1 MNPITAIT
9 RYFSRPSRTDMRR
22 EIRKLTKQRN
32 YAITAARAGQGGYV
46 GIRSNR
52 DEDAANK
59 ENQLSLA
66 EVLGRSQE
74 LDVNNPDLRGFHRA
88 RTAQIVGSHVKF
100 KSSPNPEEVGLTPAQ
115 VLSISG
121 QIDRIRALHSRTG
134 GFDSTGKNRSEGTQQ
149 GRAMLT
155 AMVNGSCLIHRV
167 WRPENPIL
175 PLSLELIPGVR
186 ISTPYDR
193 MGDPKVSYGVE
204 YADEHRTRVVAYHV
218 RRVSK
223 TRGDSFVPDVT
234 WDRLPIEDCSLLELP
249 DVAGLDRSM
258 PLSVACVR
266 MLRNR
271 GEMLEA
277 AVESARAQAGI
288 YAFMKQPE
296 GADPWQVAA
305 DDAAEGGDNAIDQSG
320 ATAGFVDLGAVKA
333 LYGIPGEEIN
343 WCAAK
348 LPDPDFTGFNDVADE
363 RLSRGL
369 SSSKSRFTRR
379 VNNSWAGGRL
389 EDQQDDPIIDTY
401 REAFVAAWQKVNVWL
416 LEAIWLTSKV
426 QLPTYAGDTRTLWA
440 EFRAQ
445 FPGKLHINPQDTMQ
459 ARQLGFALRT
469 LTPQQ
474 ACEED
479 GKDFRENVKQ
489 WAEATAIVR
498 QAEKAAG
505 LDEGSL
511 DIRVFG
517 GVLAPL
523 DGTEPAAQAEP
534 DGDEKAAPA
543 NGYRSSRPQLNRRV
557 AMGGSRP

>member
-1 MNPITAIT
+1 VNPFRALIRSFSGPSKSDLKKQLRRTQRVAIG
-9 RYFSRPSRTDMRR
+9 
-22 EIRKLTKQRN
+22 
-32 YAITAARAGQGGYV
+32 AIQAARSGQGGYV
-46 GIRSNR
+46 GISSNR

-59 ENQLSLA
+59 ENQKSLA
-66 EVLGRSQE
+66 EVLQRSQD

-88 RTAQIVGSHVKF
+88 RTAQIVGAHVKF
-100 KSSPNPEEVGLTPAQ
+100 KAAPKFDEVKVDKDKL
-115 VLSISG
+115 LEISG
-121 QIDRIRALHSRTG
+121 QIDHLRHLHSRSG

-149 GRAMLT
+149 VRAVLT
-155 AMVNGSCLIHRV
+155 ALINGSCLIHRV

-186 ISTPYDR
+186 ISTPIDR
-193 MGDPKVSYGVE
+193 QGDPLLSYGIE
-204 YADEHRTRVVAYHV
+204 YADEHRSKIVAYHV

-223 TRGDSFVPDVT
+223 TVGDQFVPDFT
-234 WDRLPIEDCSLLELP
+234 WDRLPVEDCSLLELP
-249 DVAGLDRSM
+249 DAAGLDRAM

-271 GEMLEA
+271 GEFLES
-277 AVESARAQAGI
+277 AVETARAQAGI
-288 YAFMKQPE
+288 YAHIE
-296 GADPWQVAA
+296 CAAGADPWGVAA
-305 DDAAEGGDNAIDQSG
+305 DDAAEGGDDAIDQSG
-320 ATAGFVDLGAVKA
+320 MTAGFVDMGAVKA
-333 LYGIPGEEIN
+333 IYGAAGEKIN
-343 WCAAK
+343 WNSAK
-348 LPDPDFTGFNDVADE
+348 LPDPDFVGFNDVADE

-401 REAFVAAWQKVNVWL
+401 RECFVAAWQQVNVWL
-416 LEAIWLTSKV
+416 LEAVWLTGKV
-426 QLPTYAGDTRTLWA
+426 DLPNYSGLTRTLWA

-479 GKDFRENVKQ
+479 GKDFRENLKQ
-489 WAEATAIVR
+489 WAEATKLTR
-498 QAEKAAG
+498 DAEKAAG

-523 DGTEPAAQAEP
+523 DGTDAVREP
-534 DGDEKAAPA
+534 DGDEAEQPTDRF
-543 NGYRSSRPQLNRRV
+543 RSSRTPRTRLRV
-557 AMGGSRP
+557 ARGVLP

>member
-1 MNPITAIT
+1 MNPFRALIRSFSGPSKSDLKKQLRRTQRVAIG
-9 RYFSRPSRTDMRR
+9 
-22 EIRKLTKQRN
+22 
-32 YAITAARAGQGGYV
+32 AIQAARSGQGGYV
-46 GIRSNR
+46 GISSNR

-59 ENQLSLA
+59 ENQKSLA
-66 EVLGRSQE
+66 EVLQRSQD

-88 RTAQIVGSHVKF
+88 RTAQIVGAHVKF
-100 KSSPNPEEVGLTPAQ
+100 KAAPKFDEVKVDKDKL
-115 VLSISG
+115 LEISG
-121 QIDRIRALHSRTG
+121 QIDHLRHLHSRSG

-149 GRAMLT
+149 VRAVLT
-155 AMVNGSCLIHRV
+155 ALINGSCLIHRV

-186 ISTPYDR
+186 ISTPIDR
-193 MGDPKVSYGVE
+193 QGDPLLSYGIE
-204 YADEHRTRVVAYHV
+204 YADEHRSKIVAYHV

-223 TRGDSFVPDVT
+223 TVGDQFVPDFT
-234 WDRLPIEDCSLLELP
+234 WDRLPVEDCSLLELP
-249 DVAGLDRSM
+249 DAAGLDRAM

-271 GEMLEA
+271 GEFLES
-277 AVESARAQAGI
+277 AVETARAQAGI
-288 YAFMKQPE
+288 YAHIE
-296 GADPWQVAA
+296 CAAGADPWGVAA
-305 DDAAEGGDNAIDQSG
+305 DDAAEGGDDAIDQSG
-320 ATAGFVDLGAVKA
+320 MTAGFVDMGAVKA
-333 LYGIPGEEIN
+333 IYGAAGEKIN
-343 WCAAK
+343 WNSAK
-348 LPDPDFTGFNDVADE
+348 LPDPDFVGFNDVADE

-401 REAFVAAWQKVNVWL
+401 RECFVAAWQQVNVWL
-416 LEAIWLTSKV
+416 LEAVWLTGKV
-426 QLPTYAGDTRTLWA
+426 DLPNYSGLTRTLWA

-479 GKDFRENVKQ
+479 GKDFRENLKQ
-489 WAEATAIVR
+489 WAEATKLTR
-498 QAEKAAG
+498 DAEKAAG

-523 DGTEPAAQAEP
+523 DGTDAVREP
-534 DGDEKAAPA
+534 DGDEAEQPTDRF
-543 NGYRSSRPQLNRRV
+543 RSSRTPRTRLRV
-557 AMGGSRP
+557 ARGVLP

>member
-1 MNPITAIT
+1 VNPFRALIRSFSGPSKSDLKKQLRRTQRVAIG
-9 RYFSRPSRTDMRR
+9 
-22 EIRKLTKQRN
+22 
-32 YAITAARAGQGGYV
+32 AIQAARSGQGGYV
-46 GIRSNR
+46 GISSNR

-59 ENQLSLA
+59 ENQKSLA
-66 EVLGRSQE
+66 EVLQRSQD

-88 RTAQIVGSHVKF
+88 RTAQIVGAHVKF
-100 KSSPNPEEVGLTPAQ
+100 KAAPKFDEVKVDKDKL
-115 VLSISG
+115 LEISG
-121 QIDRIRALHSRTG
+121 QIDHLRHLHSRSG

-149 GRAMLT
+149 VRAVLT
-155 AMVNGSCLIHRV
+155 ALINGSCLIHRV

-186 ISTPYDR
+186 ISTPIDR
-193 MGDPKVSYGVE
+193 QGDPLLSYGIE
-204 YADEHRTRVVAYHV
+204 YADEHRSKIVAYHV

-223 TRGDSFVPDVT
+223 TVGDQFVPDFA
-234 WDRLPIEDCSLLELP
+234 WDRLPVEDCSLLELP
-249 DVAGLDRSM
+249 DAAGLDRAM

-271 GEMLEA
+271 GEFLES
-277 AVESARAQAGI
+277 AVETARAQAGI
-288 YAFMKQPE
+288 YAHIE
-296 GADPWQVAA
+296 CAAGADPWGVAA
-305 DDAAEGGDNAIDQSG
+305 DDAAEGGDDAIDQSG
-320 ATAGFVDLGAVKA
+320 MTAGFVDMGAVKA
-333 LYGIPGEEIN
+333 IYGAAGEKIN
-343 WCAAK
+343 WNSAK
-348 LPDPDFTGFNDVADE
+348 LPDPDFVGFNDVADE

-401 REAFVAAWQKVNVWL
+401 RECFVAAWQQVNVWL
-416 LEAIWLTSKV
+416 LEAVWLTGKV
-426 QLPTYAGDTRTLWA
+426 DLPNYSGLTRTLWA

-479 GKDFRENVKQ
+479 GKDFRENLKQ
-489 WAEATAIVR
+489 WAEATKLTR
-498 QAEKAAG
+498 DAEKAAG

-523 DGTEPAAQAEP
+523 DGTDAVREP
-534 DGDEKAAPA
+534 DGDEAEQPTDRF
-543 NGYRSSRPQLNRRV
+543 RSSRTPRTRLRV
-557 AMGGSRP
+557 ARGVLP